1 MTAQDDAL
9 LKALNDAMLDF
20 NRACTR
26 EDAEGDPRDWVYA
39 AYLHAWKAGRAY
51 EASRATADR
60 AELEALRAGM
70 SEIWEKAQSLY
81 SEAGQLPAALLPWM
95 EPISIIARIAHE
107 AVRPDLA
114 AARTAERRPADGDGG
129 A

>member
-26 EDAEGDPRDWVYA
+26 EDAEGDPRDWVHA

-51 EASRATADR
+51 EASRATAGR
-60 AELEALRAGM
+60 AELEALRVIAAGM
-70 SEIWEKAQSLY
+70 AACV
-81 SEAGQLPAALLPWM
+81 EALTENHLWL
-95 EPISIIARIAHE
+95 SRARIALTLRNSLVAWADKY
-107 AVRPDLA
+107 AVLA
-114 AARTAERRPADGDGG
+114 AAAPTAERRPDGDGG

>member
-26 EDAEGDPRDWVYA
+26 EDAEGDPRDWVHA

-60 AELEALRAGM
+60 AELEALRKRCEGQDLLLRAYRLGTRPP
-70 SEIWEKAQSLY
+70 ERAFTLLAQ
-81 SEAGQLPAALLPWM
+81 AAKVL
-95 EPISIIARIAHE
+95 
-107 AVRPDLA
+107 DA
-114 AARTAERRPADGDGG
+114 AAPTAERRPADDGDGG